1 MSNNG
6 TSPTGTGSQTS
17 RSCSKHQ
24 MEGTWSSDQME
35 RRNFHV
41 TENGKNPKTYPA
53 SATAVT
59 A

>member
-1 MSNNG
+1 
-6 TSPTGTGSQTS
+6 
-17 RSCSKHQ
+17 
-24 MEGTWSSDQME
+24 MEGRKTSDQME
-35 RRNFHV
+35 RRNFHL